1 MHLDKMDK
9 TLAKIYST
17 EDISAAAAL
26 ILPPLQV
33 GIMWFM
39 VLYGLVRFL
48 NMNFNA
54 AFARGT
60 SYDYDDYGDYA
71 AAAATAD
78 KRQDK
83 FESMFDPGLV
93 NVVEMSYWVV
103 KFVDHYHKL
112 YQVLDEN
119 QKELNSGK
127 KKWFFGNTA
136 STLVQFSRFFLKYI
150 NSYEKLW
157 KTMKKV

>member
-1 MHLDKMDK
+1 MSMMHLDKMDK

-60 SYDYDDYGDYA
+60 SYDYDDYGDEY
-71 AAAATAD
+71 D
-78 KRQDK
+78 YSDY
-83 FESMFDPGLV
+83 DDYHNHL
-93 NVVEMSYWVV
+93 
-103 KFVDHYHKL
+103 HYD
-112 YQVLDEN
+112 YDYCDDDTDDDTEC
-119 QKELNSGK
+119 ED
-127 KKWFFGNTA
+127 
-136 STLVQFSRFFLKYI
+136 
-150 NSYEKLW
+150 
-157 KTMKKV
+157 